1 MSKYDLVLLNGLVFD
16 GSGAPPF
23 KADIAISGDK
33 IVKVGSID
41 KTEAEKSLDLT
52 GYAVAPGFIDI
63 HNHSDLSI
71 FSVPTADNYIR
82 QGVTTIV
89 VGNCGS
95 SPAPITDENR
105 EYIEDVAR
113 RILGKPVLK
122 WSSFDE
128 YLDSLSR
135 LKKSINV
142 ATLVGHGA
150 IRAAVMGF
158 EDRSPSEKEL
168 NEMKKLV
175 DEALASGAFGLS
187 TGLMYVPGAYSSTEE
202 IIELAKI
209 VGKYRGLYASH
220 IRNEG
225 TGLIDSVLEAIRI
238 GLEAGVSVEISH
250 LKAAGKPNWGRVK
263 IALALIKEYAERGY
277 DISADAYPYTAS
289 STSLLSIFPAW
300 VREGDKNSI
309 INRLKDPEVLEEIR
323 KNLETGGLVPGRW
336 IEWNEITI
344 STSQSHKELEG
355 RRLNEIASEW
365 DMDPM
370 STAIKILLDD
380 ELSTSMIVHGM
391 SQEDVDLVISNSYV
405 AIGSDGSVKQF
416 GKGKPH
422 PRNYGAFPRV
432 LSLFV
437 RKKKLLSLSEAIR
450 KMTSLPARKL
460 RLWDRGLIRPGM
472 KADITVFNMYTIE
485 DKATY
490 EYPHQYPQG
499 IKHVIV
505 NGKLVVEDGQHK
517 EVKPGKLIK
526 PAR

>member
-1 MSKYDLVLLNGLVFD
+1 MSRYDLVLLNGLVFD
-16 GSGAPPF
+16 GSGSPPF
-23 KADIAISGDK
+23 KADIAISRDRIAK
-33 IVKVGSID
+33 IGSID
-41 KTEAEKSLDLT
+41 KAEAEESFDLT

-95 SPAPITDENR
+95 SPAPVTDKNR
-105 EYIEDVAR
+105 GYIEDAAR
-113 RILGKPVLK
+113 RVLGRSILR
-122 WSSFDE
+122 WSSFSE

-135 LKKSINV
+135 LRKSINI

-158 EDRSPSEKEL
+158 EDRSPSEEEL
-168 NEMKKLV
+168 DEMKRLV
-175 DEALASGAFGLS
+175 DEALASGAFGMS

-209 VGKYRGLYASH
+209 VGKYHGLYTSH

-238 GLEAGVSVEISH
+238 GLESGVSVEISH

-263 IALALIKEYAERGY
+263 TALALIREYAEKGY

-300 VREGDKNSI
+300 IREGDKNSI
-309 INRLKDPEVLEEIR
+309 INRLEDPKILKEIR
-323 KNLETGGLVPGRW
+323 KELETSGLVPGRW

-344 STSQSHKELEG
+344 STSASHKELEG

-365 DMDPM
+365 NMDPM

-391 SQEDVDLVISNSYV
+391 SQEDVDLVISNPYV

-416 GKGKPH
+416 GIGKPH

-460 RLWDRGLIRPGM
+460 GIWDRGLIRPGM
-472 KADITVFNMYTIE
+472 KADITVFNMYTVE

-490 EYPHQYPQG
+490 EDPHQYPQG

-505 NGKLVVEDGQHK
+505 NGKLVVEDGQHRGA
-517 EVKPGKLIK
+517 KPGKLIK
-526 PAR
+526 PSR

>member
-1 MSKYDLVLLNGLVFD
+1 MSQYDLVLLNGLVFD
-16 GSGAPPF
+16 GSGSPPF
-23 KADIAISGDK
+23 KADIGVSGDR
-33 IVKVGSID
+33 IVKIGSID
-41 KTEAEKSLDLT
+41 KKEAEKSLDLT

-71 FSVPTADNYIR
+71 FSVPTADNYVC

-95 SPAPITDENR
+95 SPAPITDRNR
-105 EYIEDVAR
+105 EYLEDVAR
-113 RILGKPVLK
+113 RLLDKPVLK
-122 WSSFDE
+122 WSSFKE
-128 YLDSLSR
+128 YLDSLS
-135 LKKSINV
+135 LLQKSINI
-142 ATLVGHGA
+142 ATLVGHGT

-168 NEMKKLV
+168 NEMKRLV
-175 DEALASGAFGLS
+175 DEALASGAFGMS

-209 VGKYRGLYASH
+209 VGRHNRLYASH

-263 IALALIKEYAERGY
+263 TALALISEYAERGY

-300 VREGDKNSI
+300 VREGDKNSVM
-309 INRLKDPEVLEEIR
+309 NRLGDVETLEKIR
-323 KNLETGGLVPGRW
+323 RELETGGLVPGRW
-336 IEWNEITI
+336 IEWSEITI
-344 STSQSHKELEG
+344 SKSQAHQELEG
-355 RRLNEIASEW
+355 KRLDEIASEW
-365 DMDPM
+365 GMDPM
-370 STAIKILLDD
+370 STAIKILLED

-391 SQEDVDLVISNSYV
+391 SQEDVELVVSNPYV
-405 AIGSDGSVKQF
+405 AIGSDGSVKRF
-416 GKGKPH
+416 GEGKPH
-422 PRNYGAFPRV
+422 PRNYGTFPRV
-432 LSLFV
+432 LGLFV
-437 RKKKLLSLSEAIR
+437 RKKRLLSLSEAIR

-460 RLWDRGLIRPGM
+460 GIWDRGLIRPGM
-472 KADITVFNMYTIE
+472 KADITVFNIYTVE

-490 EYPHQYPQG
+490 DEPHQYPQG
-499 IKHVIV
+499 IKHVII
-505 NGKLVVEDGQHK
+505 NGKIVIEDGQHMGI
-517 EVKPGKLIK
+517 KPGKLIK
-526 PAR
+526 PVK